1 MLGDE
6 SKCGHL
12 NSSPTTMEINLA
24 GTKWALAIMENESR
38 VQSVD
43 HGHPDMEKGPQKND
57 KMFKEILCFPLL
69 FPTPTS
75 LLMEIAWKSFGKT
88 FGSLFGA
95 AQPRLQKVMIYFASL
110 KSTRKISS

>member
-1 MLGDE
+1 
-6 SKCGHL
+6 
-12 NSSPTTMEINLA
+12 MEINLA
-24 GTKWALAIMENESR
+24 GTKWALLMENCTSEK
-38 VQSVD
+38 SVD

-95 AQPRLQKVMIYFASL
+95 AGRTRLQKVMIYFAAL
-110 KSTRKISS
+110 KGHPQNRLLIPDPPPKYMGPKQP

>member
-24 GTKWALAIMENESR
+24 GTKWALLMENRTSEK
-38 VQSVD
+38 SVD
-43 HGHPDMEKGPQKND
+43 HGHPDLEKGPQKND
-57 KMFKEILCFPLL
+57 KMFKEILCFPLF

-88 FGSLFGA
+88 FVSLFGA
-95 AQPRLQKVMIYFASL
+95 ARRPGFKR
-110 KSTRKISS
+110 